1 MRSLLSVGFVSLVVT
16 FSHPANAQNWTRFR
30 GPDGS
35 GISDL
40 KGVPS
45 VWTVSDYAWSIDLPG
60 VGHSSPVV

>member
-1 MRSLLSVGFVSLVVT
+1 MRTSLKALCFVSIVAISSSA
-16 FSHPANAQNWTRFR
+16 FAQNWTRFR

-45 VWTVSDYAWSIDLPG
+45 AWPRWLSGRP
-60 VGHSSPVV
+60 SS